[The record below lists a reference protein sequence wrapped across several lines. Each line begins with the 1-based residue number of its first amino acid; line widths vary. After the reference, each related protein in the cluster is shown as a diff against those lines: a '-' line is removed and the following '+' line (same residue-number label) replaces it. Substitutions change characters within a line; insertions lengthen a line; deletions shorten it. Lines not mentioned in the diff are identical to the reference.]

1 MIFNCGKNIKKTTFG
16 EIFQYMSQKK
26 RHFTKYLIISA
37 AFVLFAVMDILLG
50 SVLIPFK
57 DVFGA
62 ISGSDVPD
70 FVNNIVWN
78 FRIPKALTAM
88 LAGVALSVSGLQMQ
102 TLFRNPLAEPYIL
115 GISAGAGFGVALF
128 VMGFSAAGIDI
139 SGTVLSKFGIA
150 GAGWLGA
157 LGVTMLIML
166 VSERLR
172 DNLSILIFGIM
183 LGSVLSALISL
194 LQYLSDSSALKV
206 FVLWTLGSFSGIES
220 GELWILFALVM
231 TGFAISIYNIKDL
244 NTLLTGETYARSL
257 GVNLK
262 HTRMRILAATTL
274 LAGSVTAFCGPIG
287 FIGIAVPHISRM
299 IFRNANHKILI
310 PASAILG
317 AAIMLFT
324 DTLAQLPGQSAVV
337 PINTVSAI
345 IGVPVIIVIILKSRI
360 S

>member
-1 MIFNCGKNIKKTTFG
+1 MSTKKPILNI
-16 EIFQYMSQKK
+16 YV
-26 RHFTKYLIISA
+26 IISGA
-37 AFVLFAVMDILLG
+37 LLLFALADIFLG

-57 DVFGA
+57 DVLQALMGKNV
-62 ISGSDVPD
+62 SE
-70 FVNNIVWN
+70 FVDKIIWN
-78 FRIPKALTAM
+78 YRIPKTITAV
-88 LAGVALSVSGLQMQ
+88 LAGIALSVSGLQMQ
-102 TLFRNPLAEPYIL
+102 TLFKNPLADPFIL

-139 SGTVLSKFGIA
+139 SNSLLANFGTA
-150 GAGWLGA
+150 AAGWLGA
-157 LGVTMLIML
+157 LGVTLLIL
-166 VSERLR
+166 IVSERLR

-206 FVLWTLGSFSGIES
+206 FVLWTMGSFAGLNQNQLGI
-220 GELWILFALVM
+220 LILLIIS
-231 TGFAISIYNIKDL
+231 GFAISVYNIKDL
-244 NTLLTGETYARSL
+244 NTLLMGETYAKSL

-262 HTRMRILAATTL
+262 STRKRILIATTL
-274 LAGSVTAFCGPIG
+274 MAGGVTAFCGPIG
-287 FIGIAVPHISRM
+287 FIGIAVPHIARM
-299 IFRNANHKILI
+299 IFKNANHKILI

-324 DTLAQLPGQSAVV
+324 DIIAQLPGKSAVI

-345 IGVPVIIVIILKSRI
+345 IGVPVIIVIILKSKL